1 VSQRDFTKHD
11 LSNILRLN
19 KEILTMNRQSR
30 KPKNN
35 RKQTAE
41 QAKAIEE
48 SLQKENRRAFL
59 LKVRNGAIVAT
70 LASGAGWY
78 VAAEVNA
85 SVQEQDLSRI
95 GNGIA
100 TVVQIHDPQ
109 CSLCAAL
116 QKETREAFGAFDDNE
131 LQYLVANIRSTEG
144 RQFAAK
150 HRVRHVTLLLF
161 DAKGKRRDVLV
172 GPNRAEDLERI
183 FRRHIGNR
191 S

>member
-1 VSQRDFTKHD
+1 MK
-11 LSNILRLN
+11 
-19 KEILTMNRQSR
+19 RQTR
-30 KPKNN
+30 KPKNI

-48 SLQKENRRAFL
+48 SLQKENRREFL
-59 LKVRNGAIVAT
+59 LKVRNGAMVAA
-70 LASGAGWY
+70 LVSGAGWY
-78 VAAEVNA
+78 VATEVNA
-85 SVQEQDLSRI
+85 SIQEQDLSRI

-109 CSLCAAL
+109 CSQCAAL
-116 QKETREAFGAFDDNE
+116 QKETREAFSAFDDNE

-161 DAKGKRRDVLV
+161 DANGKRRDVLV
-172 GPNRAEDLERI
+172 GPNQAKDLERI
-183 FRRHIGNR
+183 FRRHVKRR